1 MSSGLGS
8 LGWGEQA
15 LMVVRFKG
23 EITKKEADTFNRK
36 LDQALKEL
44 SRNGSKGG
52 GSGQVIANN
61 AGRVTVIRSR
71 KSKALAPLGAGEGSS
86 RTRSA

>member
-15 LMVVRFKG
+15 LMVIRFKG
-23 EITKKEADTFNRK
+23 EITKKEAEAFNVK
-36 LDQALKEL
+36 LEQALKEL
-44 SRNGSKGG
+44 SPSGAKG

-61 AGRVTVIRSR
+61 AGRVSVIRSR
-71 KSKALAPLGAGEGSS
+71 KSKPVAPPDASGESS
-86 RTRSA
+86 PKRSA

>member
-15 LMVVRFKG
+15 LMVIRFKG
-23 EITKKEADTFNRK
+23 EITKKEADAFNLK
-36 LDQALKEL
+36 LEQALKEL
-44 SRNGSKGG
+44 TPNEAKG

-71 KSKALAPLGAGEGSS
+71 KSKCGPVRATW
-86 RTRSA
+86 RFTTRG